1 MARVSR
7 KKNRNIPEVCAKKF
21 QVGIYVRLSVED
33 ERKKENHSIETQKQ
47 LVIQYVE
54 QMEDA
59 EIYQIY
65 EDVNFTGTN
74 FKRPSF
80 ENMIEDAKKKKIN
93 CIVVK
98 DLSRFGRNYL
108 EAGQY
113 MEYVFPFLNIR
124 FISINDRYDSL
135 KSNNVDGL
143 ILPIKNLMN
152 EVYAKDISKK
162 VRSQYQIKR
171 EKGDFCG
178 GFAPYGYIK
187 VGNKLVVDEEV
198 SWVVKQI
205 FEWFADGL
213 GDMSIAKKLN
223 AMDLFPPKR
232 YHYEKGIIK
241 SDKNA
246 SLIHWHKSIVK
257 RILSNEVYTGDIVG
271 GKHIKSYFSLT
282 DKEKNESIVCSKS
295 THEAIITHE
304 LFEKVQKMRAIKRE
318 YYESNL
324 NKERS
329 KQSSPNILKG
339 LVYCKDCGVLM
350 SRHKEVKAGQKL
362 EYRYLC
368 KTYET
373 ISALECTRKYLLE
386 EKLVQVVW
394 IAIQN
399 QIAIFTD
406 IEPIIKRLAKSRKT
420 VRTNKTQELYK
431 LQKRLDELQVVASSL
446 YGDYVDRII
455 SDKEYLSLKQQCFEE
470 TESLNLK
477 IDALFQKQLGTLP
490 EVSNDWYST
499 MLQFKTSNELG
510 VELLNA
516 LVEKI
521 EVDSVENIIITF
533 KYEDALKELL
543 NDIDMQVAEEL
554 GVS

>member
-7 KKNRNIPEVCAKKF
+7 KNNQNVSESYAKKY

-54 QMEDA
+54 QMENAD
-59 EIYQIY
+59 IYQIY

-80 ENMIEDAKKKKIN
+80 ENMMEDAKKKKIN

-113 MEYVFPFLNIR
+113 MEYVFPFLNVR
-124 FISINDRYDSL
+124 FISINDSYDSL
-135 KSNNVDGL
+135 NSNNSSGL

-162 VRSQYQIKR
+162 VRSGYQIKR
-171 EKGDFCG
+171 DNGDFCG

-187 VGNKLVVDEEV
+187 VDNKLVVDEEV

-246 SLIHWHKSIVK
+246 SLNYWHKSIIK
-257 RILSNEVYTGDIVG
+257 RLLSNEVYTGDIVS
-271 GKHIKSYFSLT
+271 GKHIKSYFSLS
-282 DKEKNESIVCSKS
+282 DKEKKDSITCSRN

-304 LFEKVQKMRAIKRE
+304 LFDKVQKMRAIKRD
-318 YYESNL
+318 YYEANL

-329 KQSSPNILKG
+329 KQSTPNILKG

-350 SRHKEVKAGQKL
+350 SRHKKVKVGQKL

-373 ISALECTRKYLLE
+373 ISAQKCNRKYLLE
-386 EKLVQVVW
+386 EKLAQGVW
-394 IAIQN
+394 TAIQN

-406 IEPIIKRLAKSRKT
+406 IEPIIKRFAKLQKITS
-420 VRTNKTQELYK
+420 TNKKQELFK
-431 LQKRLDELQVVASSL
+431 LQKRLDELQVIASSL
-446 YGDYVDRII
+446 YGDYVDRVI
-455 SDKEYLSLKQQCFEE
+455 SKKEYLALKQQYSVE
-470 TESLNLK
+470 TELLSCK
-477 IDALFQKQLGTLP
+477 IDDLIQKQLETT
-490 EVSNDWYST
+490 SQITNDWYSI
-499 MLQFKTSNELG
+499 MLQFKTSTELS

-516 LVEKI
+516 LIEKI
-521 EVDSVENIIITF
+521 EVDSLENITITF
-533 KYEDALKELL
+533 KYKDDLKELL
-543 NDIDMQVAEEL
+543 DDIYMQATEEL